1 MVAQLRVTF
10 GRPMFPYRKNNMK
23 GFLREFRDFAVRGNV
38 MDLAVA
44 VIIGGAFSKIVDSL
58 VRDIIMPLIN
68 VILGGSADF
77 TNKFVV
83 LKMPDDYTGAMT
95 YADLN
100 TAGATLFAWGNFVT
114 ILINFILLAFVV
126 FVMVKMLNNARKRI
140 EREQE
145 VAPEAPAAPPPEDV
159 LLLREIRDAL
169 KQQNRQG

>member
-1 MVAQLRVTF
+1 
-10 GRPMFPYRKNNMK
+10 MK
-23 GFLREFRDFAVRGNV
+23 GFLHEFRDFAVRGNV

-44 VIIGGAFSKIVDSL
+44 VIIGGAFSKIVDSM

-68 VILGGSADF
+68 FILGGSADF

-83 LKMPDDYTGAMT
+83 LQMPEGYSGDLT

-100 TAGATLFAWGNFVT
+100 TAGAILFAWGNFAT
-114 ILINFILLAFVV
+114 ILINFLLLAFVV
-126 FVMVKMLNNARKRI
+126 FVMVKMLNNARKRF

-145 VAPEAPAAPPPEDV
+145 AAPEAPAAPPPEDV

-169 KQQNRQG
+169 KQNRQG

>member
-1 MVAQLRVTF
+1 
-10 GRPMFPYRKNNMK
+10 MK

-44 VIIGGAFSKIVDSL
+44 VIIGGAFSKIVDSM
-58 VRDIIMPLIN
+58 VRDIIMPVVN

-77 TNKFVV
+77 TNKFIV
-83 LKMPDDYTGAMT
+83 LKIPEGYTGAMT

-100 TAGATLFAWGNFVT
+100 TAGATLFAWGNFIT

-140 EREQE
+140 EHERETAAE
-145 VAPEAPAAPPPEDV
+145 EPAAAPPEDV